1 MRKPLRPAN
10 PALKRFGVFAIVLA
24 ALAVA
29 MGFLALRPQ
38 PLFARSRAERAL
50 TRARAEIAS
59 KSFEQGRASLLEAI
73 RLQPMAAEPRKQ
85 LALLERSLH
94 NNDLALLAMQ
104 NLTEMHPEDPEAWIG
119 LAGMM
124 TKSGLLEAPEAALD
138 AAVDL
143 DPDRG
148 DARLLRGKIRFNLGR
163 YAGALQDARVAVGV
177 YPSDVPSRELLIQST
192 ARAVGVAPAVKELQE
207 ALTIVPPV
215 KALLAMQMQLEL
227 ARSDPAAVASEVLG
241 PSPAP
246 PRRSRPDASSDRGSL
261 GAWTREQWPGRLGE
275 IRKSLDAA
283 IQAGDWD
290 QANRIVETSAKD
302 APATAFPPYL
312 AGLLA
317 LAQGKVDL
325 AEKRLQE
332 ALAIAPRMPAVL
344 GALGKVWSRRG
355 GAAYAGQQLIRL
367 AERDPGSPLVRYM
380 AARAF
385 IEAGDPPR
393 AESALR
399 RGLELQPDSPVP
411 YRHLTDYYFGL
422 DRAQEALD
430 ICRQGLARFP
440 ADSPLQ
446 MMLPQIHVSV
456 GQRAAAIEAYRAL
469 LARRPDIDLAQYKL
483 ASLLSSDPA
492 ARPAFLAAL
501 QPLQG
506 DRPSDPYLVDAL
518 GWMNHQ
524 AGDDARALSL
534 LQRATELAPEE
545 PTFHYHLAIV
555 YRASGDTARARQ
567 SLQTALDSP
576 RPFAERLDALRLV
589 RQDETTGNAPSG
601 GRR

>member
-1 MRKPLRPAN
+1 ML
-10 PALKRFGVFAIVLA
+10 AIVLVA
-24 ALAVA
+24 AAAAV
-29 MGFLALRPQ
+29 GFLALRSR
-38 PLFARSRAERAL
+38 PLFAQYRAERAL
-50 TRARAEIAS
+50 ARARSQVNAKTFDQA
-59 KSFEQGRASLLEAI
+59 RASLFEAI
-73 RLQPMAAEPRKQ
+73 RLQPMAVEPRKQ
-85 LALLERSLH
+85 LAFLERSLG
-94 NNDLALLAMQ
+94 DSALAFLAFQ

-119 LAGMM
+119 LADLML
-124 TKSGLLEAPEAALD
+124 KDGLLEAPEAALD

-143 DPDRG
+143 SPDRG
-148 DARLLRGKIRFNLGR
+148 DARLLRGRIRFRLGR
-163 YAGALQDARVAVGV
+163 YAGALQDARAAVAA
-177 YPSDVPSRELLIQST
+177 YPADAASRELIVQSS
-192 ARAVGVAPAVKELQE
+192 ARAVGVASALEALHE
-207 ALTIVPPV
+207 ALTIVPPIRP
-215 KALLAMQMQLEL
+215 LLAMQAQLER
-227 ARSDPAAVASEVLG
+227 ARSDPAALTSQVLG
-241 PSPAP
+241 PAPAP

-283 IQAGDWD
+283 IQAGNWD

-312 AGLLA
+312 AGSLA

-325 AEKRLQE
+325 AEQRFQE

-344 GALGKVWSRRG
+344 GALGKTWSRRG
-355 GAAYAGQQLIRL
+355 GAAYAAQQLMAL
-367 AERDPGSPLVRYM
+367 AERDPGSALVRYM

-393 AESALR
+393 AEGALH

-422 DRAQEALD
+422 DRAQEAMD

-446 MMLPQIHVSV
+446 MMLPQIEASV
-456 GQRAAAIEAYRAL
+456 GQRAAAVEAYRAL
-469 LARRPDIDLAQYKL
+469 LARRPDLDLAQYKL
-483 ASLLSSDPA
+483 ATLLSTDPT
-492 ARPAFLAAL
+492 ARPAFLATL

-506 DRPSDPYLVDAL
+506 DRPSDPYLLDAL

-524 AGDDARALSL
+524 AGDDGRAVGL
-534 LQRATELAPEE
+534 LERASELAPEE

-555 YRASGDTARARQ
+555 YRASGDIARARQ
-567 SLQTALDSP
+567 SLQAALDSP
-576 RPFAERLDALRLV
+576 RPFAERLDAMRLV